1 MVNEMMLV
9 KGDTSINIIVK
20 FLELLIFVVGPVVVL
35 QRFLLYYLEKDITF
49 ECPSDNMELRLI
61 VSAALVLHVI
71 PSLRDVFIEY
81 DVATLWGGS
90 VIIDVNDDLR
100 IQKRLKLRP
109 LASIASLFI
118 VFVEFLIIMFV
129 LQHAISSVMT
139 AQTTD
144 EIVGDGLASIFINEI
159 DNMAY
164 SLLVPE
170 SLRNLHA
177 KQLFRLEERP
187 SAEITET
194 HSNSSFLQ
202 RLFHID
208 YFLLFLGIWYSAIR
222 VGGIYTTHCS
232 DKYNIFVI
240 GMGDSSFVDPLISY
254 SSASGCPVPIISSFR
269 NYSFLP
275 YFFQLNRTCAPSYGP
290 WKDNIAVAL
299 LTGRDD
305 DNEFEMISITLVWLI
320 ICIGCLFVAMWVIFG
335 WAIDYIF

>member
-1 MVNEMMLV
+1 
-9 KGDTSINIIVK
+9 
-20 FLELLIFVVGPVVVL
+20 
-35 QRFLLYYLEKDITF
+35 
-49 ECPSDNMELRLI
+49 MELRLI

-305 DNEFEMISITLVWLI
+305 DNEFEMISITLVW
-320 ICIGCLFVAMWVIFG
+320 
-335 WAIDYIF
+335 